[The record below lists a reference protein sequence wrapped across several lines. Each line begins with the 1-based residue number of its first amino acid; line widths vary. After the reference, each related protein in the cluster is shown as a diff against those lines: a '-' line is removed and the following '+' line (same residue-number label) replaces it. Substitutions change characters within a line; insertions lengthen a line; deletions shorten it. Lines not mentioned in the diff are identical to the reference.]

1 MDGQAIVENYRQ
13 MVDEPEF
20 SSLNINQLRLHHAK
34 YIIRLLEPVIEFKL
48 TEDSTLKI
56 LKKNKGITE
65 YITID
70 EYRHYIAFTL
80 VPEIN
85 VFSEKHQ
92 EASQSDY
99 SEQNI
104 FQDNVSSVINA
115 RGQRSQTLVDKSFEK
130 VKPILEDLFP
140 EMDLTVDP
148 RKMCESWITFYKG
161 HRPDFLSL
169 LLRLY
174 NVSFDIP
181 EEAIISYLKGV
192 DHSNWEI
199 TSGDD

>member
-48 TEDSTLKI
+48 TEDNTLKI
-56 LKKNKGITE
+56 LKKNKSITE

-92 EASQSDY
+92 GASQSGY
-99 SEQNI
+99 NEQNI
-104 FQDNVSSVINA
+104 FADYVGKPGRLGEPAPHS
-115 RGQRSQTLVDKSFEK
+115 VDKPFEK

-148 RKMCESWITFYKG
+148 RKMCESWITFYKRR
-161 HRPDFLSL
+161 RPDFFVLT
-169 LLRLY
+169 
-174 NVSFDIP
+174 P
-181 EEAIISYLKGV
+181 
-192 DHSNWEI
+192 
-199 TSGDD
+199 